1 MRKYKCVNYVRNRII
16 LYLCTQN
23 AIAMSVSFTLEKRTN
38 KFGECPI
45 RISWSF
51 MGERVQSTLG
61 VSLYKE
67 DWNEKSRLVKADAHN
82 HNGQNADE
90 INFLIK
96 RISTVVMDVE
106 LACIENQ
113 YILGKDMMKQ
123 AINDALANDIAR
135 PEDIVERCINGIV
148 STPKPMTRYYRDL
161 SGRYY
166 QFLCDAR
173 NFYIPGDKYYILQE
187 LFGAHERVAVPISKF
202 KPERERGCMYPI
214 TKFTEVSKE
223 EALGR

>member
-1 MRKYKCVNYVRNRII
+1 MRII

-23 AIAMSVSFTLEKRTN
+23 TLDMSVSFTLEKRTN
-38 KFGECPI
+38 KYGECPI
-45 RISWSF
+45 RLSWSF

-61 VSLYKE
+61 VSIKKE

-106 LACIENQ
+106 LACIESQ

-123 AINDALANDIAR
+123 VISDALSNNIAR
-135 PEDIVERCINGIV
+135 PEDIVERCMNGIV
-148 STPKPMTRYYRDL
+148 SAPEPTTRYYKDL

-173 NFYIPGDKYYILQE
+173 NYYASHDKYFILQE

-202 KPERERGCMYPI
+202 KPEREKGSMYPI
-214 TKFTEVSKE
+214 TKFKEVSKE
-223 EALGR
+223 EAFGR

>member
-1 MRKYKCVNYVRNRII
+1 MRNRII

-23 AIAMSVSFTLEKRTN
+23 PIDMSVSFTLEKRTN
-38 KFGECPI
+38 LHDESPI

-61 VSLYKE
+61 VSIKKE

-123 AINDALANDIAR
+123 AISDALSKDIAR
-135 PEDIVERCINGIV
+135 PEDILERCLQGLKSLPEI
-148 STPKPMTRYYRDL
+148 KTRYYKDL
-161 SGRYY
+161 AGRYY
-166 QFLCDAR
+166 KFLCEAR
-173 NFYIPGDKYYILQE
+173 NFYISVDKFYILQE
-187 LFGAHERVAVPISKF
+187 LFGRGERVAVPTDKF
-202 KPERERGCMYPI
+202 KPQKERGSMYPI
-214 TKFTEVSKE
+214 TSFTEVSKE

>member
-1 MRKYKCVNYVRNRII
+1 
-16 LYLCTQN
+16 
-23 AIAMSVSFTLEKRTN
+23 MSVSFTLEKRTN
-38 KFGECPI
+38 LHDESPI

-51 MGERVQSTLG
+51 MGERFQSTLG
-61 VSLYKE
+61 VSIKKE

-82 HNGQNADE
+82 HNGQSTDE

-173 NFYIPGDKYYILQE
+173 NFYASSDNYYILQE
-187 LFGAHERVAVPISKF
+187 LFGRRDRVAVPISKF
-202 KPERERGCMYPI
+202 KPEREKGSMYPI
-214 TKFTEVSKE
+214 IKFKEVSKE
-223 EALGR
+223 EVYGQ

>member
-1 MRKYKCVNYVRNRII
+1 
-16 LYLCTQN
+16 
-23 AIAMSVSFTLEKRTN
+23 MSVSFTLEKRTN
-38 KFGECPI
+38 LHNESPI
-45 RISWSF
+45 RLSWSF

-61 VSLYKE
+61 VSIKKE
-67 DWNEKSRLVKADAHN
+67 DWNEKSRSVKADTHN

-106 LACIENQ
+106 HACIESQ

-123 AINDALANDIAR
+123 VISDALANDIAR
-135 PEDIVERCINGIV
+135 PEDIVERCMNGIV
-148 STPKPMTRYYRDL
+148 STPEPTTRYYCDL

-202 KPERERGCMYPI
+202 KPEREKGSMYPI
-214 TKFTEVSKE
+214 TKFKEVSKE
-223 EALGR
+223 EVFGQG

>member
-1 MRKYKCVNYVRNRII
+1 
-16 LYLCTQN
+16 
-23 AIAMSVSFTLEKRTN
+23 MSVSFTLEKRTN
-38 KFGECPI
+38 LHDESPI
-45 RISWSF
+45 RLSWSF

-61 VSLYKE
+61 VSIKKE

-106 LACIENQ
+106 LACIESQ

-123 AINDALANDIAR
+123 VISDALSNDIAR
-135 PEDIVERCINGIV
+135 PEDIVERCMNGIV
-148 STPKPMTRYYRDL
+148 FTPEPTTRYYRDL

-166 QFLCDAR
+166 QFLCDAK
-173 NFYIPGDKYYILQE
+173 NFYTWGDNYNILQE
-187 LFGAHERVAVPISKF
+187 LFGRHERVAVPLSEF
-202 KPERERGCMYPI
+202 KPKREKGCMYPI
-214 TKFTEVSKE
+214 TKFKEVSKE
-223 EALGR
+223 EAFGR

>member
-1 MRKYKCVNYVRNRII
+1 
-16 LYLCTQN
+16 
-23 AIAMSVSFTLEKRTN
+23 MSVSFTLEKRTN

-51 MGERVQSTLG
+51 MGERLQSTLG
-61 VSLYKE
+61 VSIKKE
-67 DWNEKSRLVKADAHN
+67 DWDEKSKLVKADARN
-82 HNGQNADE
+82 HNGQSADE

-106 LACIENQ
+106 LACIENG

-123 AINDALANDIAR
+123 VISDAISNDIAR

-148 STPKPMTRYYRDL
+148 STPKPTTRYYRDL
-161 SGRYY
+161 SGKYY
-166 QFLCDAR
+166 QFICDAR
-173 NFYIPGDKYYILQE
+173 NYYASSDNYYILQE

-202 KPERERGCMYPI
+202 KPEREIGSMYPI
-214 TKFTEVSKE
+214 TKFEEVSKE
-223 EALGR
+223 EALGQ

>member
-1 MRKYKCVNYVRNRII
+1 MRNRII

-23 AIAMSVSFTLEKRTN
+23 TLNMSVSFTLEKRTN

-61 VSLYKE
+61 VSIKKE

-82 HNGQNADE
+82 HNGQSADE

-123 AINDALANDIAR
+123 AISDALSKDIAR
-135 PEDIVERCINGIV
+135 PEDILERCLQGLKSLPEI
-148 STPKPMTRYYRDL
+148 KTRYYKDL
-161 SGRYY
+161 AGRYY
-166 QFLCDAR
+166 KFLCEAR
-173 NFYIPGDKYYILQE
+173 NFYISVDKFYILQE
-187 LFGAHERVAVPISKF
+187 LFGRGERVAVPTDKF
-202 KPERERGCMYPI
+202 KPQKERGSMYPI
-214 TKFTEVSKE
+214 TSFKEVSSE
-223 EALGR
+223 EVFGQ

>member
-1 MRKYKCVNYVRNRII
+1 
-16 LYLCTQN
+16 
-23 AIAMSVSFTLEKRTN
+23 MSVRFTLEKRTN

-45 RISWSF
+45 RLSWSF
-51 MGERVQSTLG
+51 MGKRLQSTLG
-61 VSLYKE
+61 ISIKKE

-106 LACIENQ
+106 LACIESQ

-123 AINDALANDIAR
+123 VISDALANDIAR

-148 STPKPMTRYYRDL
+148 SAPEPTTRYYKDL

-166 QFLCDAR
+166 QFLCDAK
-173 NFYIPGDKYYILQE
+173 NYYASHDKYFILQE

-202 KPERERGCMYPI
+202 KPEREKGSMYPI
-214 TKFTEVSKE
+214 TKFKEVSKE
-223 EALGR
+223 EAFGKNI

>member
-1 MRKYKCVNYVRNRII
+1 MRNRII
-16 LYLCTQN
+16 LYLLHAN
-23 AIAMSVSFTLEKRTN
+23 PIDMSVSFTLEKRTN
-38 KFGECPI
+38 LHDESPI

-61 VSLYKE
+61 ISIKKE

-96 RISTVVMDVE
+96 RISMVVMDVE

-123 AINDALANDIAR
+123 AISDALSKDIAR
-135 PEDIVERCINGIV
+135 PEDILERCLQGLKSLPEI
-148 STPKPMTRYYRDL
+148 KTRYYKDL
-161 SGRYY
+161 AGRYY

-173 NFYIPGDKYYILQE
+173 DFYILGDKYYILQE

-202 KPERERGCMYPI
+202 KPEREKGSMYPI
-214 TKFTEVSKE
+214 TKFKEVSKE
-223 EALGR
+223 EAFGR

>member
-1 MRKYKCVNYVRNRII
+1 
-16 LYLCTQN
+16 
-23 AIAMSVSFTLEKRTN
+23 MSVSFTLEKRTN
-38 KFGECPI
+38 LHDESPI

-61 VSLYKE
+61 VSIKKE

-148 STPKPMTRYYRDL
+148 STPKPTTRYYRDL

-187 LFGAHERVAVPISKF
+187 LFGRGERVAVPTDKF
-202 KPERERGCMYPI
+202 KPQKERGSMYPI
-214 TKFTEVSKE
+214 TSFKEVSSE
-223 EALGR
+223 EVFGQ

>member
-1 MRKYKCVNYVRNRII
+1 
-16 LYLCTQN
+16 
-23 AIAMSVSFTLEKRTN
+23 MSVSFTLEKRTN
-38 KFGECPI
+38 LHDESPI

-61 VSLYKE
+61 VSIYKE

-82 HNGQNADE
+82 HNGQSADE

-123 AINDALANDIAR
+123 AISDALSKDIAR
-135 PEDIVERCINGIV
+135 PEDILERCLQGLKSLPEI
-148 STPKPMTRYYRDL
+148 KTRYYKDL
-161 SGRYY
+161 AGRYY
-166 QFLCDAR
+166 KFLCEAR
-173 NFYIPGDKYYILQE
+173 NFYISVDKFYILQE
-187 LFGAHERVAVPISKF
+187 LFGRGERVAVPTDKF
-202 KPERERGCMYPI
+202 KPQKERGSMYPI
-214 TKFTEVSKE
+214 TSFTEVSKE
-223 EALGR
+223 EAFG

>member
-1 MRKYKCVNYVRNRII
+1 MP
-16 LYLCTQN
+16 
-23 AIAMSVSFTLEKRTN
+23 VSFTLEKRTN
-38 KFGECPI
+38 SHDECPI

-51 MGERVQSTLG
+51 VGERYQTTLG
-61 VSLYKE
+61 KSIKKE
-67 DWNEKSRLVKADAHN
+67 DWDEERKLVKATAHN
-82 HNGQNADE
+82 HNGQNANE

-106 LACIENQ
+106 LTCIESQ

-123 AINDALANDIAR
+123 VISDALANDIAR
-135 PEDIVERCINGIV
+135 PEDIVERCMNGIV
-148 STPKPMTRYYRDL
+148 STPEPTTRYYRGP

-173 NFYIPGDKYYILQE
+173 NFYASHDKYFILQE

-202 KPERERGCMYPI
+202 KPEREKGSMYPI
-214 TKFTEVSKE
+214 TKFMEVSKE
-223 EALGR
+223 EAFGK

>member
-1 MRKYKCVNYVRNRII
+1 MRNRII

-23 AIAMSVSFTLEKRTN
+23 PIDMSVSFTLEKRTN
-38 KFGECPI
+38 LHDESPI

-61 VSLYKE
+61 ISIKKE

-96 RISTVVMDVE
+96 RISMVVMDVE

-123 AINDALANDIAR
+123 AISDALANDIAR

-148 STPKPMTRYYRDL
+148 STPEPTTRYYRDL

-202 KPERERGCMYPI
+202 KPEREKGCMYPI
-214 TKFTEVSKE
+214 TKFKEVSKE
-223 EALGR
+223 EAFGR

>member
-1 MRKYKCVNYVRNRII
+1 MRNRII

-23 AIAMSVSFTLEKRTN
+23 PIDMSVSFTLEKRTN
-38 KFGECPI
+38 LHDESPI

-51 MGERVQSTLG
+51 MGERVQSTIG
-61 VSLYKE
+61 ISIKKE

-96 RISTVVMDVE
+96 RISMVVMDVE

-123 AINDALANDIAR
+123 AISDALSKDIAR
-135 PEDIVERCINGIV
+135 PEDILERCLQGLKSLPEI
-148 STPKPMTRYYRDL
+148 KTRYYKDL
-161 SGRYY
+161 AGRYY
-166 QFLCDAR
+166 KFLCEAR
-173 NFYIPGDKYYILQE
+173 GFYNSVDKFYILQE
-187 LFGAHERVAVPISKF
+187 LFGRGERVAVPTNKF
-202 KPERERGCMYPI
+202 KPQKERGSMSPI
-214 TKFTEVSKE
+214 TSFTEVSKE
-223 EALGR
+223 EAFGR

>member
-1 MRKYKCVNYVRNRII
+1 MRNRII

-23 AIAMSVSFTLEKRTN
+23 PIDMSVSFTLEKRTN
-38 KFGECPI
+38 LHDESPI

-61 VSLYKE
+61 VSIKKE

-96 RISTVVMDVE
+96 RISMVVMDVE

-123 AINDALANDIAR
+123 AISDALANDIAR

-148 STPKPMTRYYRDL
+148 STPKPTTRYYRGL

-202 KPERERGCMYPI
+202 KPEKEKGCMYPI
-214 TKFTEVSKE
+214 TKFTEVSKK
-223 EALGR
+223 EAFGQ

>member
-1 MRKYKCVNYVRNRII
+1 MRNGII
-16 LYLCTQN
+16 FYLCTQN
-23 AIAMSVSFTLEKRTN
+23 TIDMSVSFTLEKRTN
-38 KFGECPI
+38 LHDESPI
-45 RISWSF
+45 RLSWSF

-61 VSLYKE
+61 VSIKKE

-106 LACIENQ
+106 LACIESQ

-123 AINDALANDIAR
+123 VISDALANDIAR
-135 PEDIVERCINGIV
+135 PEDIVERCMNGIV
-148 STPKPMTRYYRDL
+148 STPEPTTRYYKDL

-166 QFLCDAR
+166 QFLCDAK
-173 NFYIPGDKYYILQE
+173 NYYASHDKYFILQE

-202 KPERERGCMYPI
+202 KPEREKGSMYPI
-214 TKFTEVSKE
+214 TKFKEVSKE
-223 EALGR
+223 EAFGR

>member
-1 MRKYKCVNYVRNRII
+1 MRNRII

-23 AIAMSVSFTLEKRTN
+23 TLDMSVSFTLEKRTN
-38 KFGECPI
+38 KYGECPI
-45 RISWSF
+45 RLSWSF

-61 VSLYKE
+61 ISIKKE

-106 LACIENQ
+106 LACIESQ

-123 AINDALANDIAR
+123 VISDALANDIAR
-135 PEDIVERCINGIV
+135 PEDIVERCMNGIV
-148 STPKPMTRYYRDL
+148 STPEPTTRYYKDL

-173 NFYIPGDKYYILQE
+173 NFYIGENYYILQE
-187 LFGAHERVAVPISKF
+187 LFGRHERVAVPISKF
-202 KPERERGCMYPI
+202 KPEREKGSMYPI
-214 TKFTEVSKE
+214 TKFKEVSKE
-223 EALGR
+223 EAFGR

>member
-1 MRKYKCVNYVRNRII
+1 M
-16 LYLCTQN
+16 
-23 AIAMSVSFTLEKRTN
+23 AMPVSFTLEKRTN
-38 KFGECPI
+38 SHDECLI

-51 MGERVQSTLG
+51 MGERYQTTLG
-61 VSLYKE
+61 ASIKKE
-67 DWNEKSRLVKADAHN
+67 DWDEKSRLVKTNTHN
-82 HNGQNADE
+82 HDGQTADE

-96 RISTVVMDVE
+96 RISIVVMDVE

-123 AINDALANDIAR
+123 VINDALANDIAR

-166 QFLCDAR
+166 QFLCDAK
-173 NFYIPGDKYYILQE
+173 NKYNKSEDFYILQE
-187 LFGAHERVAVPISKF
+187 LFGRCERVAVPISKF
-202 KPERERGCMYPI
+202 IPIREKGDMYK
-214 TKFTEVSKE
+214 TLYYTEVSQE
-223 EALGR
+223 EVFGR

>member
-1 MRKYKCVNYVRNRII
+1 MRNRII

-23 AIAMSVSFTLEKRTN
+23 PIDMSVSFTLEKRTN
-38 KFGECPI
+38 LHDESPI

-61 VSLYKE
+61 VSIKKE
-67 DWNEKSRLVKADAHN
+67 DWNEKSRLVTADAHN

-123 AINDALANDIAR
+123 AISDALANDIAR

-148 STPKPMTRYYRDL
+148 STPEPTTRYYRDL

-202 KPERERGCMYPI
+202 KPEREKGCMYPI
-214 TKFTEVSKE
+214 TKFKEVSKE
-223 EALGR
+223 EAFGR

>member
-1 MRKYKCVNYVRNRII
+1 MRNRII

-23 AIAMSVSFTLEKRTN
+23 PIDMSVSFTLEKRTN
-38 KFGECPI
+38 LHDESPI

-61 VSLYKE
+61 VSIKKE

-82 HNGQNADE
+82 HNGQSADE

-123 AINDALANDIAR
+123 AISDALSKDIAR
-135 PEDIVERCINGIV
+135 PEDILERCLQGLKSLPEI
-148 STPKPMTRYYRDL
+148 KTRYYKDL
-161 SGRYY
+161 AGRYY
-166 QFLCDAR
+166 KFLCEAR
-173 NFYIPGDKYYILQE
+173 NFYISVDKFYILQE
-187 LFGAHERVAVPISKF
+187 LFGRGERVAVPTDKF
-202 KPERERGCMYPI
+202 KPQKERGSMYPI
-214 TKFTEVSKE
+214 TSFTEVSKE
-223 EALGR
+223 EAFGR

>member
-1 MRKYKCVNYVRNRII
+1 MRNRII
-16 LYLCTQN
+16 IYLCTQN
-23 AIAMSVSFTLEKRTN
+23 PIDMSVSFTLEKRTN
-38 KFGECPI
+38 LHNESPI
-45 RISWSF
+45 RLSWSF

-61 VSLYKE
+61 ISIKKE
-67 DWNEKSRLVKADAHN
+67 DWNEKSRLVKADAYN

-106 LACIENQ
+106 HACFESQ

-123 AINDALANDIAR
+123 VISDALANDIAR
-135 PEDIVERCINGIV
+135 PEDIVERCMNGIV
-148 STPKPMTRYYRDL
+148 STPEPTTRYYCDL
-161 SGRYY
+161 TGRYY

-173 NFYIPGDKYYILQE
+173 NYYASHDKYFILQE

-202 KPERERGCMYPI
+202 KPEREKGSMYPI
-214 TKFTEVSKE
+214 TKFKEVSKE
-223 EALGR
+223 EVFGS

>member
-1 MRKYKCVNYVRNRII
+1 MRNRII

-23 AIAMSVSFTLEKRTN
+23 PIDMSVSFTLEKRTN
-38 KFGECPI
+38 LHDESPI

-61 VSLYKE
+61 VSIKKE

-82 HNGQNADE
+82 HNGQSADE

-148 STPKPMTRYYRDL
+148 STPKPTTRYYRGP

-202 KPERERGCMYPI
+202 KPEREKGSMYPI

-223 EALGR
+223 EAFGR

>member
-1 MRKYKCVNYVRNRII
+1 
-16 LYLCTQN
+16 
-23 AIAMSVSFTLEKRTN
+23 MSVSFTLEKRTN
-38 KFGECPI
+38 LHDKSPI

-61 VSLYKE
+61 VSIKKE

-96 RISTVVMDVE
+96 RISMVVMDVE

-123 AINDALANDIAR
+123 AITDALANDIAR

-148 STPKPMTRYYRDL
+148 STPEPTTRYYRDL

-202 KPERERGCMYPI
+202 KQEREKGSMYPI
-214 TKFTEVSKE
+214 TKFTEVSKK
-223 EALGR
+223 EAFGR